1 MIQPR
6 ILRGF
11 AVFALLLAVGITF
24 VVRSGRTESVYTV
37 RDIAVDS
44 SAASAA
50 AARSIALAGGQRTAF
65 DRLMRRIVLSED
77 RVILPNLDDTMI
89 AQVIDGYE
97 IEKELVSPTRYRAN
111 LIVDFNKNQIRKL
124 LRKRKIRFAETRS
137 KDVLVVPVYDAGEGA
152 VLWQEPEDWRA
163 AWLAR
168 PANEG
173 LVPFIL
179 PLGDVMDM
187 GAVSAAEA
195 QSPLREALLRLAQ
208 RYGAD
213 EIVVAVASLRLS
225 DERVE
230 TGQGTEDGTEN
241 GTEEGTE
248 DRGAEP
254 TGQSAADETE
264 PSVSRRVRGPVEGAI
279 LQLTVHRV
287 GVAGEQSASEL
298 LRGAPAESKA
308 DLLSRAVGRVI
319 AQVEGGWKQANI
331 LRFGRENKLRIIV
344 PLAGLS
350 DWVDM
355 RRRLSEL
362 AVVLTVDLAAL
373 SRDQAEVLLHYLGET
388 EQLMLGLEQS
398 DLALNFEA
406 RGWVLQNASVGD
418 SEEQG
423 GKNL

>member
-65 DRLMRRIVLSED
+65 NRLLRRIVLSED

-89 AQVIDGYE
+89 AQMIDGYE
-97 IEKELVSPTRYRAN
+97 IEKELLSPTRYRAN

-137 KDVLVVPVYDAGEGA
+137 KDVLVVAVYDTGEGA

-225 DERVE
+225 DVPAHS
-230 TGQGTEDGTEN
+230 GQGTEDGTE
-241 GTEEGTE
+241 EGS
-248 DRGAEP
+248 AEP
-254 TGQSAADETE
+254 IGQSATDESE
-264 PSVSRRVRGPVEGAI
+264 LSASRRVRGPVEGAI

-287 GVAGEQSASEL
+287 GVAGEHSASEL

-308 DLLSRAVGRVI
+308 DLLARAVGRVI

>member
-65 DRLMRRIVLSED
+65 NRLLRRIVLSED

-89 AQVIDGYE
+89 AQMIDGYE
-97 IEKELVSPTRYRAN
+97 IEKELLSPTRYRAN

-137 KDVLVVPVYDAGEGA
+137 KDVLVVAVYDTGEGA

-225 DERVE
+225 DVPAHS
-230 TGQGTEDGTEN
+230 GQGTEDGTE
-241 GTEEGTE
+241 EGS
-248 DRGAEP
+248 AEP
-254 TGQSAADETE
+254 IGQSTTDESE
-264 PSVSRRVRGPVEGAI
+264 LSASRRVRGPVEGAI

-287 GVAGEQSASEL
+287 GVAGEHSASEL

-308 DLLSRAVGRVI
+308 DLLARAVGRVI

>member
-1 MIQPR
+1 MSGHTEMIQPR

-65 DRLMRRIVLSED
+65 NRLLRRIVLSED

-89 AQVIDGYE
+89 AQMIDGYE
-97 IEKELVSPTRYRAN
+97 IEKELLSPTRYRAN

-137 KDVLVVPVYDAGEGA
+137 KDVLVVAVYDTGEGA

-225 DERVE
+225 DVPAHS
-230 TGQGTEDGTEN
+230 GQGTEDGTE
-241 GTEEGTE
+241 EGS
-248 DRGAEP
+248 AEP
-254 TGQSAADETE
+254 IGQSTTDESE
-264 PSVSRRVRGPVEGAI
+264 LSASRRVRGPVEGAI

-287 GVAGEQSASEL
+287 GVAGEHSA
-298 LRGAPAESKA
+298 RP
-308 DLLSRAVGRVI
+308 RYCY
-319 AQVEGGWKQANI
+319 
-331 LRFGRENKLRIIV
+331 II
-344 PLAGLS
+344 S
-350 DWVDM
+350 
-355 RRRLSEL
+355 
-362 AVVLTVDLAAL
+362 
-373 SRDQAEVLLHYLGET
+373 
-388 EQLMLGLEQS
+388 
-398 DLALNFEA
+398 A
-406 RGWVLQNASVGD
+406 RQN
-418 SEEQG
+418 
-423 GKNL
+423 N

>member
-65 DRLMRRIVLSED
+65 NRLLRRIVLSED

-89 AQVIDGYE
+89 AQMIDGYE
-97 IEKELVSPTRYRAN
+97 IEKELLSPTRYRAN

-137 KDVLVVPVYDAGEGA
+137 KDVLVVAVYDTGEGA

-225 DERVE
+225 DVPAHS
-230 TGQGTEDGTEN
+230 GQGTEDGTE
-241 GTEEGTE
+241 GGS
-248 DRGAEP
+248 AEP
-254 TGQSAADETE
+254 IGQSTTDESE
-264 PSVSRRVRGPVEGAI
+264 LSASRRVRGPVEGAI

-287 GVAGEQSASEL
+287 GVAGEHSASEL

-308 DLLSRAVGRVI
+308 DLLARAVGRVI

>member
-65 DRLMRRIVLSED
+65 NRLLRRIVLSED
-77 RVILPNLDDTMI
+77 RVTLPNLDDTMI
-89 AQVIDGYE
+89 AQMIDGYE
-97 IEKELVSPTRYRAN
+97 IEKELLSPTRYRAN

-137 KDVLVVPVYDAGEGA
+137 KDVLVVAVYDTGEGA

-195 QSPLREALLRLAQ
+195 QSPLREALVRLAQ

-225 DERVE
+225 DVPAHS
-230 TGQGTEDGTEN
+230 GQGTEDGTE
-241 GTEEGTE
+241 EGS
-248 DRGAEP
+248 AEP
-254 TGQSAADETE
+254 IGQSTTDESE
-264 PSVSRRVRGPVEGAI
+264 LSASRRVRGPVEGAI

-287 GVAGEQSASEL
+287 GVAGEHSASEL

-308 DLLSRAVGRVI
+308 DLLARAVGRVI

>member
-65 DRLMRRIVLSED
+65 NRLLRRIVLSED
-77 RVILPNLDDTMI
+77 RVILPNLDDAMI
-89 AQVIDGYE
+89 AQMIDGYE
-97 IEKELVSPTRYRAN
+97 IEKELLSPTRYRAN

-137 KDVLVVPVYDAGEGA
+137 KDVLVVAVYDTGEGA

-225 DERVE
+225 DVPAHS
-230 TGQGTEDGTEN
+230 GQGTEDGTE
-241 GTEEGTE
+241 EGS
-248 DRGAEP
+248 AEP
-254 TGQSAADETE
+254 IGQSATDESE
-264 PSVSRRVRGPVEGAI
+264 LSASRRVRGPVEGAI

-287 GVAGEQSASEL
+287 GVAGEHSASEL

-308 DLLSRAVGRVI
+308 DLLARAVGRVI

>member
-65 DRLMRRIVLSED
+65 NRLLRRIVLSED

-89 AQVIDGYE
+89 AQMIDGYE
-97 IEKELVSPTRYRAN
+97 IEKELLSPTRYRAN

-137 KDVLVVPVYDAGEGA
+137 KDVLVVAVYDTGEGA

-208 RYGAD
+208 RYGTD

-225 DERVE
+225 DVPAHS
-230 TGQGTEDGTEN
+230 GQGTEDGTE
-241 GTEEGTE
+241 EGS
-248 DRGAEP
+248 AEP
-254 TGQSAADETE
+254 IGQSTTDESE
-264 PSVSRRVRGPVEGAI
+264 LSASRRVRGPVEGAI

-287 GVAGEQSASEL
+287 GVAGEHSASEL

-308 DLLSRAVGRVI
+308 DLLVRAVGRVI